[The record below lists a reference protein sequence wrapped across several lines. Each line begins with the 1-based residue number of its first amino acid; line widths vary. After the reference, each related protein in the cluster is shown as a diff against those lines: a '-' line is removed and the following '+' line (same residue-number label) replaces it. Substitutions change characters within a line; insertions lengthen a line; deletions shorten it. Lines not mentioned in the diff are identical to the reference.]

1 MTKPNNF
8 AFLLFFFTHSLY
20 IFYFLLLFS
29 FQGLQSRG
37 QRCNNL
43 QAGAASE
50 AEGVSL
56 KQPVKTRRCVV
67 TLVSTFNCLFLI
79 RVGMK
84 TQPESKCPELL
95 ANYCDMLLRKTPL
108 SKKLTS
114 EEIELKLKEVV
125 SGFPDPFTCFLPAA
139 SFVISPPSLQLL
151 VLKYVQNKDVFMRYH
166 KAHLTR
172 RLILDISADSEI
184 EENMVEWL
192 RVSLTHRQIQK

>member
-1 MTKPNNF
+1 M
-8 AFLLFFFTHSLY
+8 
-20 IFYFLLLFS
+20 FS
-29 FQGLQSRG
+29 
-37 QRCNNL
+37 
-43 QAGAASE
+43 
-50 AEGVSL
+50 
-56 KQPVKTRRCVV
+56 
-67 TLVSTFNCLFLI
+67 
-79 RVGMK
+79 VGMK

-114 EEIELKLKEVV
+114 EEIEFKLKEVV
-125 SGFPDPFTCFLPAA
+125 SFSPCSSHQTKYLFLFPHKIIF
-139 SFVISPPSLQLL
+139 LQLL

-192 RVSLTHRQIQK
+192 RVRLYVKSGWALIGPVYKHDLLARFVWEIAIVVDPKFKKINVWVCVLLHICRKLGCPLTTSISWPECFRTLRSQRT